1 MTPKEQ
7 LDLVDMV
14 AQAVVDRM
22 EQAQQINHLTDMVV
36 KRVLEMQRAEAAK
49 AAEIPP
55 TEADESASSAE

>member
-36 KRVLEMQRAEAAK
+36 KRVLEMQRAEADK
-49 AAEIPP
+49 AVETPP